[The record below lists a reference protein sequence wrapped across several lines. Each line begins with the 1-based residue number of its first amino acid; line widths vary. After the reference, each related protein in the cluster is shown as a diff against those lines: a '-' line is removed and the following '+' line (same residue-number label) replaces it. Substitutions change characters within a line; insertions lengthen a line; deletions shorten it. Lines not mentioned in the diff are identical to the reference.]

1 MDFKPK
7 KESISWLNCSRK
19 KGKRFKM
26 KFYDLHV
33 YSSFANGQPTI
44 EQLAITAKELGY
56 SGICYVVRFEGKE
69 IAKIIEK
76 QIKEVSKKVGIEIFL
91 GFKATNIKELNFLA
105 NIRREFDLLLVKGG
119 DLSLNRAAVETPEVD
134 ILAHPELGRSD
145 SGFNYVLAKLAS
157 KNDVAIEINF
167 REILTSSGVT
177 RSMVLSHMRENI
189 KLAKKYKVPIVLC
202 SGAIS
207 NWELRSPLCL
217 ISMATQLG
225 LELKEA
231 KLSLSKIPEKIIKRA
246 LERRSSNWIMPGVK
260 IVER

>member
-1 MDFKPK
+1 
-7 KESISWLNCSRK
+7 
-19 KGKRFKM
+19 M

-44 EQLAITAKELGY
+44 EQLATTAKELGY
-56 SGICYVVRFEGKE
+56 SGICYVVYFEGKE
-69 IAKIIEK
+69 MSKIVEK
-76 QIKEVSKKVGIEIFL
+76 QIKEVSRKVGIEIFL
-91 GFKATNIKELNFLA
+91 GFKARNIKELNFLA
-105 NIRREFDLLLVKGG
+105 KMRREFDLLLVKGG

-145 SGFNYVLAKLAS
+145 SGFNHVLAKLAS
-157 KNDVAIEINF
+157 KNGVAIEINF

-177 RSMVLSHMRENI
+177 RSMILAHMRENI

-207 NWELRSPLCL
+207 NWELRSPFCL

-231 KLSLSKIPEKIIKRA
+231 KLAISKIPEKMVEKA
-246 LERRSSNWIMPGVK
+246 LERRSPNWVMPGVK
-260 IVER
+260 LIRR

>member
-1 MDFKPK
+1 
-7 KESISWLNCSRK
+7 
-19 KGKRFKM
+19 M

-44 EQLAITAKELGY
+44 EQLATTAKELGY
-56 SGICYVVRFEGKE
+56 SGICYVVYFEGKE
-69 IAKIIEK
+69 MKKIVEK
-76 QIKEVSKKVGIEIFL
+76 QTKEVSKKVGIEIFL
-91 GFKATNIKELNFLA
+91 GLKARNTKELNFLA
-105 NIRREFDLLLVKGG
+105 KMRREFDLLLVKGG
-119 DLSLNRAAVETPEVD
+119 DLGLNRAAVETPEVD
-134 ILAHPELGRSD
+134 ILAHPELGRTD
-145 SGFNYVLAKLAS
+145 SGFDYVLAKLAS
-157 KNDVAIEINF
+157 KNNVAIEINF

-177 RSMVLSHMRENI
+177 RSMILAHMRKNI

-231 KLSLSKIPEKIIKRA
+231 KIAISKLPEKMIKRA
-246 LERRSSNWIMPGVK
+246 LERRSSNWIIPGVK
-260 IVER
+260 IVKR